1 MWAYIAGLLWGL
13 AAGITLVVGFRMM
26 HAGTGLYLIALVW
39 TSVIAISCAFLR
51 WSISSSKTP
60 TNEVAIRARTRAQLY
75 AGVLVGIFGAW
86 ALALMAGIFLRS
98 IPTGL

>member
-60 TNEVAIRARTRAQLY
+60 TNEVAYSAR
-75 AGVLVGIFGAW
+75 
-86 ALALMAGIFLRS
+86 ALALNFMPGCWWGSLVR
-98 IPTGL
+98 GRWR